1 MNLDP
6 FDVIVLRAMLRLARK
21 RQEADDGEIAVRV
34 GRPPSIVRAAVRRLD
49 RRGLVERRGASAP
62 RLTMAGF
69 ALAVALL
76 PGGPRAS
83 KPARRAPRAA

>member
-1 MNLDP
+1 MSLDP
-6 FDVIVLRAMLRLARK
+6 FDVIALRAMLRLARK
-21 RQEADDGEIAVRV
+21 RRDADDGEIAVRV
-34 GRPPSIVRAAVRRLD
+34 GRPPSVVRAALRRLD
-49 RRGLVERRGASAP
+49 RQRLVELRGASAP

-76 PGGPRAS
+76 PSGPRAS